1 MVLIKQLAWRY
12 LKGKGTANAVPVLSR
27 ISMVA
32 IAVGACAMMVLFS
45 VFNGFESLIKD
56 LYKAFYPDI
65 KITAAK
71 GKFFSLDENDMQK
84 LRSVQGISYVSKV
97 IEDNVWLNANE
108 EDMIATL
115 KGVDTLYAHV
125 NNYEKY
131 VFAGDKKVRIQPNKT
146 AIVGLYIANKMG
158 LQPQNIFSKLAV
170 FYPNPK
176 VENPVLDPASALQSV
191 YMDVGGV
198 FSVQDEF
205 DSRYVLAPL
214 SVAQSLFLQEGNY
227 SSIEISLQS
236 GADAEKI
243 KQSISSAL
251 GAGYR
256 VATRFEQNKT
266 LYMVMKTEKWAVYA
280 ILLLVLV
287 IASFNMVG
295 ALTLLV
301 LEKRKDI
308 AILKAMGVTPFTIR
322 SLFITEGVLWALI
335 GGAAGLLLGAALC
348 LGQQHFQWIK
358 LQGAFIIEAY
368 PVVLHFSDILLVLI
382 TVIIIG
388 LLAAWYPAVRA
399 TKVED
404 PTLKAS

>member
-1 MVLIKQLAWRY
+1 MVLVRQLAWRY

-45 VFNGFESLIKD
+45 VFNGFEFLIKD

-65 KITAAK
+65 KITAVK
-71 GKFFSLDENDMQK
+71 GKFFSLDGGKMQQ
-84 LRSVQGISYVSKV
+84 LNGVYGIGSISKV

-115 KGVDTLYAHV
+115 KGVDTVYADV
-125 NNYEKY
+125 NDYAQY
-131 VFAGDKKVRIQPNKT
+131 VFEGEGKVRTQPNTT

-158 LQPQNIFSKLAV
+158 LQPQNVFSKLTV
-170 FYPNPK
+170 FYPNPH
-176 VENPVLDPASALQSV
+176 VENPVINPTSALQSLHL
-191 YMDVGGV
+191 DIGGV
-198 FSVQDEF
+198 FKVQDEF

-214 SVAQSLFLQEGNY
+214 PVVQSLFLQEGNY
-227 SSIEISLQS
+227 SSLEINLKK
-236 GADAEKI
+236 GGDAEKVKEAI
-243 KQSISSAL
+243 EAVL
-251 GAGYR
+251 GNNYQ

-280 ILLLVLV
+280 ILLLVLI

-295 ALTLLV
+295 ALTLLI

-308 AILKAMGVTPFTIR
+308 AILKAMGVTPSAIR
-322 SLFITEGVLWALI
+322 KVFITEGVLWALI
-335 GGAAGLLLGAALC
+335 GGLIGLLAGVGLC
-348 LGQQHFQWIK
+348 LGQQYYQWIK

-368 PVVLHFSDILLVLI
+368 PVVIHAADVGLILI
-382 TVIIIG
+382 TVIILG
-388 LLAAWYPAVRA
+388 LLASWYPAMRA

-404 PTLKAS
+404 PSLKAS